1 MKKLIYSL
9 MALAMVAV
17 SCQKDAGSLDYEGK
31 DTVAV
36 TIGVGVQE
44 LDATRSGETDM
55 NSGLGAIDNF
65 SADEWGKYDV
75 RYIMEVYDVTDG
87 FVNLDTPIKKREVKT
102 YDEYQETMFSVR
114 LIPNRDYRFVFWA
127 DFVNQGS
134 EDDLYYNTTDL
145 KAVTRLDKAVAMD
158 ECQDA
163 YFVQKDIKV
172 GSNGIE
178 ESVVLKRPFGKIRV
192 ITTDHD
198 DVNIG
203 SEPEKVEV
211 KFYNH
216 KLLTSLNA
224 VTGVAEGE
232 TVNEYTYEV
241 TKETSP
247 YTKGYDELDEN
258 MTLFS
263 DYILAAD
270 ETVGAQEVNF
280 TIEVTGKDGRVINS
294 HDFNTQI
301 PLERN
306 HLTTIVGNLLTLQN
320 DISISIDDNFDGE
333 YIRNWDE
340 EAATIENGN
349 WGYGELNAN
358 GNYEFNITAGANSFT
373 LILPKD
379 AVNQTSGKINPVG
392 KAEFVA
398 SEADLEKNTFAINK
412 FMVDETRAA
421 EPATVKSGTLRISN
435 WNDGVHA
442 QFDLY
447 YSFAPEAEPAEY
459 KNIRF
464 EFKGDA
470 LAMTTLATPVVA
482 AAAVENVITLSWAA
496 VEGAGSYVITNGT
509 EMPVFV
515 EECEYTF
522 TGEFATEYTFS
533 VVAVPADEA
542 KNYPSEAAEV
552 TIAIGAELLA
562 TPVVTAEAKDN
573 TIKLTWDAITGANK
587 YVITVVG
594 TEKTESVE
602 GTTYVF
608 EGNYNTEYTFN
619 VVAVADNEERY
630 KPSNPATVTAKT
642 EMPSVVAEF
651 NKMEYKGYNSSY
663 YFYTFDLT
671 NDNGDTATLY
681 ISDNLA
687 TEAGVKNASEWPLGY
702 PNPATYL
709 SKSYAQNGFHI
720 DSINIGGVNYGTPTA
735 AEGTGLTCEDGVIT
749 ITAVLGDVVATM
761 TIDQNNLPKPVT
773 VTVYSTNTELEEMY
787 IWVWDEYSQSITAIN
802 TTPTG
807 APMTKGVDKDGKIIF
822 TYTFSEEYYGRTLGF
837 LFNNGY
843 FNDDN
848 QTDDYYSTIDKN
860 LTYYVNLATP
870 KQPGY
875 VYDGYKIYA
884 RNENGWESMYIWLW
898 DDYNSTL
905 NLYPYWPG
913 DQMDKET
920 KDGVEYFVY
929 QLPSAWN
936 NNTINLVFSNNN
948 SQTVDYTGILVDGD
962 KYFVVTSD
970 TDINGHYLIEE
981 ETTGGGEPE
990 EEGPVTFDPWTFTGS
1005 LGAGGYFTGYT
1016 VTLTGDN
1023 GDVIVLNG
1031 GIKIDNMLW
1040 YKPTSATLNGQE
1052 VEVSGNGA
1060 RINSSTYQVEL
1071 DITLGNR
1078 TYRGTS
1084 SNKVVG

>member
-65 SADEWGKYDV
+65 DDDEWENYDV
-75 RYIMEVYDVTDG
+75 RYIMEIYDVTDG
-87 FVNLDTPIKKREVKT
+87 FENLDTPIKKREVQT

-127 DFVNQGS
+127 DFVNEGS

-163 YFVQKDIKV
+163 YFVQKDLKV

-203 SEPEKVEV
+203 SEPKKVEV

-216 KLLTSLNA
+216 KLLTRLNA

-232 TVNEYTYEV
+232 TLNEYTYEV

-247 YTKGYDELDEN
+247 YTKGYDELEQN

-340 EAATIENGN
+340 EATTIEDGN

-358 GNYEFNITAGANSFT
+358 GNYEFAITAGANSFT

-398 SEADLEKNTFAINK
+398 SETDLEKNTFAISK
-412 FMVDETRAA
+412 LMVDPTRAA
-421 EPATVKSGTLRISN
+421 EAATVKSGTLRISN

-442 QFDLY
+442 LFDLY
-447 YSFAPEAEPAEY
+447 YSFDPEAEPAEY

-464 EFKGDA
+464 EFKGEA
-470 LAMTTLATPVVA
+470 LAKTTLATPVVA
-482 AAAVENVITLSWAA
+482 ASAVENVITLSWAA
-496 VEGAGSYVITNGT
+496 VEGAGSYTITNGT
-509 EMPVFV
+509 ETTSVD
-515 EECEYTF
+515 ECEYTF
-522 TGEFATEYTFS
+522 TGEYATKYTLS

-542 KNYPSEAAEV
+542 KNYQSEAAEV

-562 TPVVTAEAKDN
+562 TPEVTAEAKDN
-573 TIKLTWDAITGANK
+573 TITLTWEAITGANK

-594 TEKTESVE
+594 TEKTEFVDVCE
-602 GTTYVF
+602 YTFTGEF
-608 EGNYNTEYTFN
+608 ATEYTFN
-619 VVAVADNEERY
+619 VVAVADDELRY

-651 NKMEYKGYNSSY
+651 NKMEYKSYNGSAW
-663 YFYTFDLT
+663 FYTFDLT

-681 ISDNLA
+681 ISDYYA
-687 TEAGVKNASEWPLGY
+687 TEAGVKNASEWNSWY
-702 PNPATYL
+702 PNPAIYYED
-709 SKSYAQNGFHI
+709 KSNAGNGFHI
-720 DSINIGGVNYGTPTA
+720 DNIKIGGVEYGKPTA
-735 AEGTGLTCEDGVIT
+735 VEGTGLTCEDGVIT
-749 ITAVLGDVVATM
+749 ITAVLGEVVATM
-761 TIDQNNLPKPVT
+761 TIDQNNLVKPKQPRT
-773 VTVYSTNTELEEMY
+773 VTVKVDAAMPEMY
-787 IWVWDEYSQSITAIN
+787 FYSWTDSYGEIAGSWPGTL
-802 TTPTG
+802 
-807 APMTKGVDKDGKIIF
+807 MTNNGNGEF
-822 TYTFSEEYYGRTLGF
+822 SYTYTEEWDGETVNLI
-837 LFNNGY
+837 FNNGKSGTY
-843 FNDDN
+843 N
-848 QTDDYYSTIDKN
+848 QTEDI
-860 LTYYVNLATP
+860 V
-870 KQPGY
+870 
-875 VYDGYKIYA
+875 
-884 RNENGWESMYIWLW
+884 
-898 DDYNSTL
+898 
-905 NLYPYWPG
+905 
-913 DQMDKET
+913 
-920 KDGVEYFVY
+920 GVV
-929 QLPSAWN
+929 L
-936 NNTINLVFSNNN
+936 
-948 SQTVDYTGILVDGD
+948 DGD
-962 KYFVVTSD
+962 KYYERNDIVVPKEDTYGIVGSFNDWGPDVLMEKGDDGWYRIENFEFTIDGKFLVRKNGQWEVSDGGGKYGGDPIQEGDNQLTLDGQDIAIAAGTYNFAFNPTTAILNVEKVVETAEKQVNLTFFTDNGTSYIFKGD
-970 TDINGHYLIEE
+970 DGHNYLIAFRNYTPGTFSLTDNNKFMVNQCTWTANN
-981 ETTGGGEPE
+981 TTYFGGTQFA
-990 EEGPVTFDPWTFTGS
+990 EGDTLELINNGSTFTIIIR
-1005 LGAGGYFTGYT
+1005 AT
-1016 VTLTGDN
+1016 VDGER
-1023 GDVIVLNG
+1023 VV
-1031 GIKIDNMLW
+1031 
-1040 YKPTSATLNGQE
+1040 ATC
-1052 VEVSGNGA
+1052 A
-1060 RINSSTYQVEL
+1060 STNFQ
-1071 DITLGNR
+1071 
-1078 TYRGTS
+1078 
-1084 SNKVVG
+1084 

>member
-65 SADEWGKYDV
+65 TADEWEKYDV
-75 RYIMEVYDVTDG
+75 RYIMEIYDVTDG
-87 FVNLDTPIKKREVKT
+87 FVNLDEPIKKREVQT

-114 LIPNRDYRFVFWA
+114 LIPNRKYRFVFWA

-134 EDDLYYNTTDL
+134 EDDLHYNTTDL
-145 KAVTRLDKAVAMD
+145 KAVTRLATAVAMD

-163 YFVQKDIKV
+163 YFVQKDLEV

-192 ITTDHD
+192 ITTDYD

-203 SEPEKVEV
+203 SEPDKVVV

-216 KLLTSLNA
+216 QLLTTLNA
-224 VTGVAEGE
+224 VTGVAEGK
-232 TVNEYTYEV
+232 TVNEYTYTV
-241 TKETSP
+241 AKDAP

-280 TIEVTGKDGRVINS
+280 TIEVWGKDDRVINS

-320 DISISIDDNFDGE
+320 DITISIDDNFDGE

-358 GNYEFNITAGANSFT
+358 GNYEFDITAGTNSFT

-392 KAEFVA
+392 KAELVA
-398 SEADLEKNTFAINK
+398 SEDDLVKNTFAISNL
-412 FMVDETRAA
+412 MVDPTRAA
-421 EPATVKSGTLRISN
+421 QPATPKSGTLHISN

-447 YSFAPEAEPAEY
+447 YSFDPEAEPAEY

-482 AAAVENVITLSWAA
+482 TSAVENVITLSWAA
-496 VEGAGSYVITNGT
+496 VEGAGSYAITNGT

-515 EECEYTF
+515 NECEYTF

-573 TIKLTWDAITGANK
+573 TIKLTWEAITGANK
-587 YVITVVG
+587 YGITVG
-594 TEKTESVE
+594 TEMPVFVE
-602 GTTYVF
+602 VCEYTFTGD
-608 EGNYNTEYTFN
+608 YNTEYTFN
-619 VVAVADNEERY
+619 VVALADDEARY
-630 KPSNPATVTAKT
+630 KPSTPATVTAKT
-642 EMPSVVAEF
+642 EMPGVVAEF
-651 NKMEYKGYNSSY
+651 NKMDSKGYNSSA
-663 YFYTFDLT
+663 YFFTFDLT
-671 NDNGDTATLY
+671 NDKGDTATLY
-681 ISDNLA
+681 ISDFFA
-687 TEAGVKNASEWPLGY
+687 TEAGVKNASEWTTAGY
-702 PNPATYL
+702 PNPLEY
-709 SKSYAQNGFHI
+709 KNYPSYAGTQNGFHI
-720 DSINIGGVNYGTPTA
+720 DNINIGGVNYGKPTT

-761 TIDQNNLPKPVT
+761 TIDQNNLVKPKQPRT
-773 VTVYSTNTELEEMY
+773 VTVKVNAAMPEMY
-787 IWVWDEYSQSITAIN
+787 FYSWTDAGEIAGSWPGTLMTNNGDGEFSYTYSEEWDGQTVNFIFNNGKSGVGSNQTEDI
-802 TTPTG
+802 
-807 APMTKGVDKDGKIIF
+807 KGVVLDDDKFYERYDIVVPQEDTYGLVGTFNDDPLDRWGADVLMEKGDDGWYRIENFEFATDGAFLVRKNGQWEVSNGGGKYGGVSIDKDGD
-822 TYTFSEEYYGRTLGF
+822 YQLTLGGQDIAITAGTYNF
-837 LFNNGY
+837 AFNP
-843 FNDDN
+843 
-848 QTDDYYSTIDKN
+848 
-860 LTYYVNLATP
+860 ATA
-870 KQPGY
+870 
-875 VYDGYKIYA
+875 I
-884 RNENGWESMYIWLW
+884 
-898 DDYNSTL
+898 L
-905 NLYPYWPG
+905 NVEKVEQSAGG
-913 DQMDKET
+913 D
-920 KDGVEYFVY
+920 
-929 QLPSAWN
+929 
-936 NNTINLVFSNNN
+936 
-948 SQTVDYTGILVDGD
+948 
-962 KYFVVTSD
+962 
-970 TDINGHYLIEE
+970 
-981 ETTGGGEPE
+981 EP
-990 EEGPVTFDPWTFTGS
+990 EGPVTFDPWTFK
-1005 LGAGGYFTGYT
+1005 AGNLSGNPFTGYS

-1023 GDVIVLNG
+1023 GHVIVLTGVKFNVWG
-1031 GIKIDNMLW
+1031 AS
-1040 YKPTSATLNGQE
+1040 SATLNNNA
-1052 VEVSGNGA
+1052 VEFTGNGA
-1060 RINSSTYQVEL
+1060 MIDTNNGGYVKV
-1071 DITLGNR
+1071 DITIGNT
-1078 TYRGTS
+1078 TYKGTS
-1084 SNKVVG
+1084 TNAVA

>member
-65 SADEWGKYDV
+65 NDDEWANYDV
-75 RYIMEVYDVTDG
+75 RYIMEIYDVTDG
-87 FVNLDTPIKKREVKT
+87 FVNLDEPIKKREVQT
-102 YDEYQETMFSVR
+102 YDKYQKTMFSVR
-114 LIPNRDYRFVFWA
+114 LIPNRKYRFVFWA

-134 EDDLYYNTTDL
+134 EDDLHYNTADL
-145 KAVTRLDKAVAMD
+145 KAVTRLANAVAMD

-163 YFVQKDIKV
+163 YFVQKDLEV

-192 ITTDHD
+192 ITTDYD
-198 DVNIG
+198 EVNIG

-216 KLLTSLNA
+216 KLLTTLNA

-232 TVNEYTYEV
+232 TVNEYTYTV
-241 TKETSP
+241 AKDAP

-320 DISISIDDNFDGE
+320 DITISIDDNFDGE

-340 EAATIENGN
+340 EAATIEDGN
-349 WGYGELNAN
+349 WDYGELNAN
-358 GNYEFNITAGANSFT
+358 GNYEFDITAGTNSFT

-421 EPATVKSGTLRISN
+421 ELATVKSGTLRISN

-482 AAAVENVITLSWAA
+482 ASAVENVITLSWAA

-515 EECEYTF
+515 DVCEYTF
-522 TGEFATEYTFS
+522 TGEFATEYTLS
-533 VVAVPADEA
+533 VVAVPADET

-562 TPVVTAEAKDN
+562 TPVVTAEPKDN
-573 TIKLTWDAITGANK
+573 TIKLTWEAITGANK
-587 YVITVVG
+587 YGITVG
-594 TEKTESVE
+594 TEMPVFVE
-602 GTTYVF
+602 ECEYTFTGD
-608 EGNYNTEYTFN
+608 YNTEYTFN
-619 VVAVADNEERY
+619 VVAVADDELRY

-642 EMPSVVAEF
+642 EKQSIVAEF
-651 NKMEYKGYNSSY
+651 NKMEFKEYNTGAY
-663 YFYTFDLT
+663 IYIFDLT

-681 ISDNLA
+681 ISDYFA
-687 TEAGVKNASEWPLGY
+687 TEAGVKNASEWDPWY
-702 PNPATYL
+702 PNPAIYYESAGT
-709 SKSYAQNGFHI
+709 AGNGFHI
-720 DSINIGGVNYGTPTA
+720 NNIKIGGVEYGVPTA
-735 AEGTGLTCEDGVIT
+735 VDGTGLTCEDGVIT
-749 ITAVLGDVVATM
+749 ITAVLGEVVATM
-761 TIDQNNLPKPVT
+761 TIDQNNLVKPKQPRT
-773 VTVYSTNTELEEMY
+773 VTVKVNDAMPEMY
-787 IWVWDEYSQSITAIN
+787 FYSWQGAADEITASW
-802 TTPTG
+802 PG
-807 APMTKGVDKDGKIIF
+807 DLMTNNGNGEF
-822 TYTFSEEYYGRTLGF
+822 SYTYTEEWDGQTVNLI
-837 LFNNGY
+837 FNNGKGGSG
-843 FNDDN
+843 N
-848 QTDDYYSTIDKN
+848 QTEDIT
-860 LTYYVNLATP
+860 
-870 KQPGY
+870 
-875 VYDGYKIYA
+875 
-884 RNENGWESMYIWLW
+884 
-898 DDYNSTL
+898 
-905 NLYPYWPG
+905 
-913 DQMDKET
+913 
-920 KDGVEYFVY
+920 GVV
-929 QLPSAWN
+929 L
-936 NNTINLVFSNNN
+936 
-948 SQTVDYTGILVDGD
+948 DGD
-962 KYFVVTSD
+962 KYYERYDIEVPKEDTYGLVGSFNEWGPDVLMEKGDDGWYRIENFEFATDGKFLVRKNGQWKVSD
-970 TDINGHYLIEE
+970 GGGKYGGDPIKEGDNQLTLGGQDIAIAAGTYNFAFNP
-981 ETTGGGEPE
+981 TTAILNVEKVEQSAGGGEQ
-990 EEGPVTFDPWTFTGS
+990 EGKQ
-1005 LGAGGYFTGYT
+1005 
-1016 VTLTGDN
+1016 VTLTLLDGSGQYGTAAIFQDN
-1023 GDVIVLNG
+1023 NGLYYKLAYRNAYVQGVSNVTDLMTHEYGTSPFGSMTTITDGTIELNG
-1031 GIKIDNMLW
+1031 RNFVLK
-1040 YKPTSATLNGQE
+1040 ATINGE
-1052 VEVSGNGA
+1052 WVIASG
-1060 RINSSTYQVEL
+1060 SF
-1071 DITLGNR
+1071 
-1078 TYRGTS
+1078 
-1084 SNKVVG
+1084 

>member
-87 FVNLDTPIKKREVKT
+87 FVDLDKPIKKREVQT

-127 DFVNQGS
+127 DFVNEDS
-134 EDDLYYNTTDL
+134 EDDLYYNTTYL
-145 KAVTRLDKAVAMD
+145 KAVTRNANAVAMD

-163 YFVQKDIKV
+163 YFVQKDLKV

-192 ITTDHD
+192 ITTDYD

-232 TVNEYTYEV
+232 TLNEYTYEV

-247 YTKGYDELDEN
+247 YTQGYDVEEQN

-320 DISISIDDNFDGE
+320 DITISIDDNFDGE

-358 GNYEFNITAGANSFT
+358 GNYEFDITAGTNSFT

-392 KAEFVA
+392 KAKFVA
-398 SEADLEKNTFAINK
+398 SEADLVKNTFAINK

-421 EPATVKSGTLRISN
+421 ELATVKSGTLRISN

-482 AAAVENVITLSWAA
+482 ASAVENVITLSWAA
-496 VEGAGSYVITNGT
+496 VEGAGSYAITNGT

-522 TGEFATEYTFS
+522 TGEFATEYTLS
-533 VVAVPADEA
+533 VVAVPADET

-573 TIKLTWDAITGANK
+573 TITLTWEAITGANK

-608 EGNYNTEYTFN
+608 EGNYNTEYTFY

-642 EMPSVVAEF
+642 EMPGVVTSF
-651 NKMEYKGYNSSY
+651 NKMEYKGYNADA
-663 YFYTFDLT
+663 YFFTFYLT

-681 ISDNLA
+681 ICDRFA
-687 TEAGVKNASEWPLGY
+687 TQAGVKNASEWAPYGSNPLGY
-702 PNPATYL
+702 KNYPSHAGT
-709 SKSYAQNGFHI
+709 QNGFHI
-720 DSINIGGVNYGTPTA
+720 DNINIGGVNYGKPTA

-761 TIDQNNLPKPVT
+761 TIDQNNLVKPK
-773 VTVYSTNTELEEMY
+773 
-787 IWVWDEYSQSITAIN
+787 
-802 TTPTG
+802 
-807 APMTKGVDKDGKIIF
+807 
-822 TYTFSEEYYGRTLGF
+822 
-837 LFNNGY
+837 
-843 FNDDN
+843 
-848 QTDDYYSTIDKN
+848 
-860 LTYYVNLATP
+860 
-870 KQPGY
+870 
-875 VYDGYKIYA
+875 
-884 RNENGWESMYIWLW
+884 
-898 DDYNSTL
+898 
-905 NLYPYWPG
+905 
-913 DQMDKET
+913 
-920 KDGVEYFVY
+920 
-929 QLPSAWN
+929 
-936 NNTINLVFSNNN
+936 
-948 SQTVDYTGILVDGD
+948 
-962 KYFVVTSD
+962 
-970 TDINGHYLIEE
+970 
-981 ETTGGGEPE
+981 
-990 EEGPVTFDPWTFTGS
+990 
-1005 LGAGGYFTGYT
+1005 
-1016 VTLTGDN
+1016 
-1023 GDVIVLNG
+1023 
-1031 GIKIDNMLW
+1031 
-1040 YKPTSATLNGQE
+1040 
-1052 VEVSGNGA
+1052 
-1060 RINSSTYQVEL
+1060 
-1071 DITLGNR
+1071 
-1078 TYRGTS
+1078 
-1084 SNKVVG
+1084 

>member
-44 LDATRSGETDM
+44 LDATRSGETGM

-65 SADEWGKYDV
+65 DADEWAKYDV
-75 RYIMEVYDVTDG
+75 RYIMEIYDVTVG
-87 FVNLDTPIKKREVKT
+87 YVNLNTPIKKREVKT
-102 YDEYQETMFSVR
+102 FDKYQETTFSVR
-114 LIPNRDYRFVFWA
+114 LVPNRKYRFVFWA

-134 EDDLYYNTTDL
+134 EGDLYYNTADL
-145 KAVTRLDKAVAMD
+145 KAVTRLANAVAMD

-163 YFVQKDIKV
+163 YFVQKDLEV
-172 GSNGIE
+172 DDNGIK

-192 ITTDHD
+192 ITTDYNE
-198 DVNIG
+198 VNKG

-216 KLLTSLNA
+216 KLLTTLNA

-232 TVNEYTYEV
+232 TVNEYTYTV
-241 TKETSP
+241 AKKAP

-320 DISISIDDNFDGE
+320 DITISIDDNFDGE

-358 GNYEFNITAGANSFT
+358 GNYEFDITAGANSFT

-379 AVNQTSGKINPVG
+379 AVNQTSGKITPVG

-398 SEADLEKNTFAINK
+398 SEADLVKNTFAINK

-421 EPATVKSGTLRISN
+421 ELATVKSGTLRISN

-482 AAAVENVITLSWAA
+482 AAVVENVITLSWAA

-522 TGEFATEYTFS
+522 TGEFATEYTLS

-562 TPVVTAEAKDN
+562 TPVVTAEVKDN
-573 TIKLTWDAITGANK
+573 PITLTWEAITGADK
-587 YVITVVG
+587 YGITVG
-594 TEKTESVE
+594 TEMPVFVE
-602 GTTYVF
+602 VCEYTFTGD
-608 EGNYNTEYTFN
+608 YNTEYTFN

-642 EMPSVVAEF
+642 EMPGVATSF
-651 NKMEYKGYNSSY
+651 NKMDSKGYNSSY
-663 YFYTFDLT
+663 GYYTFDLT

-681 ISDNLA
+681 ISDYYA
-687 TEAGVKNASEWPLGY
+687 TDAGVKNASDWNPWY
-702 PNPATYL
+702 PNPAIYY
-709 SKSYAQNGFHI
+709 KSVSNAGNGFHI
-720 DSINIGGVNYGTPTA
+720 NNIKIGGVNYPEPTA
-735 AEGTGLTCEDGVIT
+735 VNGIGVEGTGLTCVDGVIT

-761 TIDQNNLPKPVT
+761 TIDQNNLVKPKQPRT
-773 VTVYSTNTELEEMY
+773 VTVKVDAAMPEMY
-787 IWVWDEYSQSITAIN
+787 FYSWQGAADEITASW
-802 TTPTG
+802 PG
-807 APMTKGVDKDGKIIF
+807 DLMTNLGNGEF
-822 TYTFSEEYYGRTLGF
+822 SYTYSEEWDGQTVNLI
-837 LFNNGY
+837 FNNGKGGAG
-843 FNDDN
+843 N
-848 QTDDYYSTIDKN
+848 QTEDIT
-860 LTYYVNLATP
+860 
-870 KQPGY
+870 
-875 VYDGYKIYA
+875 
-884 RNENGWESMYIWLW
+884 
-898 DDYNSTL
+898 
-905 NLYPYWPG
+905 
-913 DQMDKET
+913 
-920 KDGVEYFVY
+920 GVV
-929 QLPSAWN
+929 L
-936 NNTINLVFSNNN
+936 
-948 SQTVDYTGILVDGD
+948 DGD
-962 KYFVVTSD
+962 KYYEYGIWVPTYGLVGTFNEDPKDRWGADVLLTRD
-970 TDINGHYLIEE
+970 NEGWYRIENFEFAADGEFLIRLNGQWEE
-981 ETTGGGEPE
+981 SNGGGKYGGGPIQEDGNYQLEWLKDQNIAIAAGTYNFAFNPKTAILNVE
-990 EEGPVTFDPWTFTGS
+990 KVEQTVVPEGPVTFDPWTFSGS
-1005 LGAGGYFTGYT
+1005 LGAGNFFTGYT

-1031 GIKIDNMLW
+1031 GIKIDNSQW

-1060 RINSSTYQVEL
+1060 RINSNTYKVDL

-1084 SNKVVG
+1084 SNIVA

>member
-65 SADEWGKYDV
+65 NDDEWGKYDV

-87 FVNLDTPIKKREVKT
+87 FVNLNEPIKKREVKT

-145 KAVTRLDKAVAMD
+145 KAVTRLDQAVAMD

-163 YFVQKDIKV
+163 YFVQKDLKV

-192 ITTDHD
+192 ITTDYD

-232 TVNEYTYEV
+232 TVNEYTYTV
-241 TKETSP
+241 AKDAP

-280 TIEVTGKDGRVINS
+280 TIKVTGRDGRVINS

-320 DISISIDDNFDGE
+320 DITISIDDNFDGE

-349 WGYGELNAN
+349 WGYGKLNAN
-358 GNYEFNITAGANSFT
+358 GNYEFDITAGTNSFT

-447 YSFAPEAEPAEY
+447 YSFDPEAEPAEY

-464 EFKGDA
+464 EFKGEA

-509 EMPVFV
+509 EMPVIV

-522 TGEFATEYTFS
+522 TGEFATEYTLS
-533 VVAVPADEA
+533 VVAVPADET

-562 TPVVTAEAKDN
+562 TPVVTAEPKDN
-573 TIKLTWDAITGANK
+573 TIKLTWEAITGADK
-587 YVITVVG
+587 YGITVG
-594 TEKTESVE
+594 TEMP
-602 GTTYVF
+602 VF
-608 EGNYNTEYTFN
+608 VDVCEYTFTGDYNTEYTFN
-619 VVAVADNEERY
+619 VVALADNEERY

-642 EMPSVVAEF
+642 EMPSVVTSF
-651 NKMEYKGYNSSY
+651 NKMEYKSYNGSAW
-663 YFYTFDLT
+663 FYTFDLT

-681 ISDNLA
+681 ISDYYA
-687 TEAGVKNASEWPLGY
+687 TEAGVKNASEWNSWY
-702 PNPATYL
+702 PNPAIYYED
-709 SKSYAQNGFHI
+709 KSNAGNGFHI
-720 DSINIGGVNYGTPTA
+720 DNIKIGGVEYGVPTA
-735 AEGTGLTCEDGVIT
+735 VEGTGLTCEDGVIT

-761 TIDQNNLPKPVT
+761 TIDQNNLVKPKQPRT
-773 VTVYSTNTELEEMY
+773 VTVKVDAAMPEMY
-787 IWVWDEYSQSITAIN
+787 FYSWTDAGEIAGTWPG
-802 TTPTG
+802 TL
-807 APMTKGVDKDGKIIF
+807 MTNNGNGEF
-822 TYTFSEEYYGRTLGF
+822 SYTYSEEWDGETVNLI
-837 LFNNGY
+837 FNNG
-843 FNDDN
+843 
-848 QTDDYYSTIDKN
+848 K
-860 LTYYVNLATP
+860 
-870 KQPGY
+870 G
-875 VYDGYKIYA
+875 
-884 RNENGWESMYIWLW
+884 
-898 DDYNSTL
+898 
-905 NLYPYWPG
+905 
-913 DQMDKET
+913 
-920 KDGVEYFVY
+920 
-929 QLPSAWN
+929 
-936 NNTINLVFSNNN
+936 
-948 SQTVDYTGILVDGD
+948 SQTEDIVGVVLDGD
-962 KYFVVTSD
+962 KYYERYDIVVPQED
-970 TDINGHYLIEE
+970 TYGLVGEFNDNSTEWWGADVLLEKGDDGWYRIENFEFTIDGKFLIRKNGQWEE
-981 ETTGGGEPE
+981 SNGGGKYGGGPIQEGDNQLTFGGQDIAIAAGTYNFAFNPTTAILNVE
-990 EEGPVTFDPWTFTGS
+990 KVEQTVVPEGPVTFDPWTFSGS
-1005 LGAGGYFTGYT
+1005 LGAGNFFAGYT

-1031 GIKIDNMLW
+1031 GIKIDNTQW

-1060 RINSSTYQVEL
+1060 RINSNTYKVDL

-1084 SNKVVG
+1084 SNIVA

>member
-1 MKKLIYSL
+1 

-65 SADEWGKYDV
+65 SDDEWKKYDV
-75 RYIMEVYDVTDG
+75 RYIMEIYDVTDG
-87 FVNLDTPIKKREVKT
+87 FVNLNTPIKKREVKT

-114 LIPNRDYRFVFWA
+114 LVPNRKYRFVFWA
-127 DFVNQGS
+127 DFVNQG
-134 EDDLYYNTTDL
+134 EDDDLHYNTKDL
-145 KAVTRLDKAVAMD
+145 NAVTRNANAVAMD

-163 YFVQKDIKV
+163 YFVQKDLEVGDDGIK
-172 GSNGIE
+172 

-192 ITTDHD
+192 ITTDYD
-198 DVNIG
+198 EVNIG
-203 SEPEKVEV
+203 SEPKKVEV

-216 KLLTSLNA
+216 TLLTTLNA
-224 VTGVAEGE
+224 VTGVAEGK
-232 TVNEYTYEV
+232 TLNEYTYTV
-241 TKETSP
+241 AKNAP

-280 TIEVTGKDGRVINS
+280 TIEVTEENGRVINS

-320 DISISIDDNFDGE
+320 DITISIDDNFDGE
-333 YIRNWDE
+333 YIRDWDE
-340 EAATIENGN
+340 EAATIEDGD
-349 WGYGELNAN
+349 WGYGKLNAN
-358 GNYEFNITAGANSFT
+358 GNYEFDIKAGTNSFT

-392 KAEFVA
+392 KAELVA
-398 SEADLEKNTFAINK
+398 SEADLVKNTFAISNLE
-412 FMVDETRAA
+412 VDPTRAA
-421 EPATVKSGTLRISN
+421 QSATPKSGTLRISN

-447 YSFAPEAEPAEY
+447 YSFDPEAEPAEY

-464 EFKGDA
+464 EFKGEA

-496 VEGAGSYVITNGT
+496 VEGAGSYTITNGT
-509 EMPVFV
+509 EMPVIV

-522 TGEFATEYTFS
+522 TGEFATEYTLS
-533 VVAVPADEA
+533 VVAVPADED

-573 TIKLTWDAITGANK
+573 TIKLTWEAITGANK
-587 YVITVVG
+587 YGITVG
-594 TEKTESVE
+594 TEMPVFVE
-602 GTTYVF
+602 ECEYTFTGD
-608 EGNYNTEYTFN
+608 YNTEYTFN
-619 VVAVADNEERY
+619 VVALADNEERY

-651 NKMEYKGYNSSY
+651 NKMEFKEYNGSY
-663 YFYTFDLT
+663 WFFTFDLT

-681 ISDNLA
+681 ISDYFA
-687 TEAGVKNASEWPLGY
+687 TEAGVKNASEWNPSY
-702 PNPATYL
+702 PNPAIYYE
-709 SKSYAQNGFHI
+709 SVSNAGNGFHI
-720 DSINIGGVNYGTPTA
+720 NNIKIGGVEYGVPTA
-735 AEGTGLTCEDGVIT
+735 VEGTGLTCEDGVIT

-761 TIDQNNLPKPVT
+761 TIDQNNLVKPKQPRT
-773 VTVYSTNTELEEMY
+773 VTVKVDAAMPEMY
-787 IWVWDEYSQSITAIN
+787 FYSWTDAGEIAGTWPG
-802 TTPTG
+802 TL
-807 APMTKGVDKDGKIIF
+807 MTNNGNGEF
-822 TYTFSEEYYGRTLGF
+822 SYTYTEEWDGQTVNLI
-837 LFNNGY
+837 FNNG
-843 FNDDN
+843 
-848 QTDDYYSTIDKN
+848 K
-860 LTYYVNLATP
+860 
-870 KQPGY
+870 G
-875 VYDGYKIYA
+875 
-884 RNENGWESMYIWLW
+884 
-898 DDYNSTL
+898 
-905 NLYPYWPG
+905 
-913 DQMDKET
+913 
-920 KDGVEYFVY
+920 
-929 QLPSAWN
+929 
-936 NNTINLVFSNNN
+936 
-948 SQTVDYTGILVDGD
+948 SQTEDIVGVVLDGD
-962 KYFVVTSD
+962 KYYERYDIVVPQEDTYGLVGSFNEWGPDVLMEKGDDGWYRIENFEFTIDGKFLVRKNGQWEVSD
-970 TDINGHYLIEE
+970 
-981 ETTGGGEPE
+981 GGGKYGGGPIDQDGDYQLTLGGQDIAIAAGTYNFAFNPTTAILKVEKVEQSAGGDEPE
-990 EEGPVTFDPWTFTGS
+990 GPITFDPWTFSGS

-1060 RINSSTYQVEL
+1060 RINSSTYQVDL

-1084 SNKVVG
+1084 SNKVVD

>member
-65 SADEWGKYDV
+65 NDDEWANYDV
-75 RYIMEVYDVTDG
+75 RYIMEIYDVTDG
-87 FVNLDTPIKKREVKT
+87 FVNLDEPIKKREVQT
-102 YDEYQETMFSVR
+102 YDKYQKTMFSVR
-114 LIPNRDYRFVFWA
+114 LIPNRKYRFVFWA

-134 EDDLYYNTTDL
+134 EDDLHYNTADL
-145 KAVTRLDKAVAMD
+145 KAVTRLANAVAMD

-163 YFVQKDIKV
+163 YFVQKDLEV

-192 ITTDHD
+192 ITTDYD
-198 DVNIG
+198 EVNIG

-216 KLLTSLNA
+216 KLLTTLNA

-232 TVNEYTYEV
+232 TVNEYTYTV
-241 TKETSP
+241 AKDDP
-247 YTKGYDELDEN
+247 YTKGYDVEEQN

-280 TIEVTGKDGRVINS
+280 TIEVTGQDGRVINS

-320 DISISIDDNFDGE
+320 DISISIDGNFDGE

-358 GNYEFNITAGANSFT
+358 GNYEFDITAGANSFT

-379 AVNQTSGKINPVG
+379 AVNQTSGKINPVD
-392 KAEFVA
+392 KAELVA
-398 SEADLEKNTFAINK
+398 SEADLVKNTFAISNL
-412 FMVDETRAA
+412 MVDPTRAA
-421 EPATVKSGTLRISN
+421 QSATPKSGTLRISN
-435 WNDGVHA
+435 WDDGIHA

-447 YSFAPEAEPAEY
+447 YSFDPEAEPVEY

-464 EFKGDA
+464 EFKGEA
-470 LAMTTLATPVVA
+470 LAKTTLATPVVA
-482 AAAVENVITLSWAA
+482 ASAVENVITLSWAA
-496 VEGAGSYVITNGT
+496 VEGAGSYAITNGT

-522 TGEFATEYTFS
+522 TGEFANEYTFS
-533 VVAVPADEA
+533 VVAVPADED

-573 TIKLTWDAITGANK
+573 TITLTWDAITGADK
-587 YVITVVG
+587 YGITVG
-594 TEKTESVE
+594 TEMPVFVE
-602 GTTYVF
+602 VCEYTFTG
-608 EGNYNTEYTFN
+608 EYNTEYTFN
-619 VVAVADNEERY
+619 VVAVADDELRY

-642 EMPSVVAEF
+642 EMPGVVAEF
-651 NKMEYKGYNSSY
+651 NKMEYKSYNSSAG
-663 YFYTFDLT
+663 FYTFDLT

-681 ISDNLA
+681 ISDYYA
-687 TEAGVKNASEWPLGY
+687 TEAGVTNASEWNSWY
-702 PNPATYL
+702 PNPAIYYEE
-709 SKSYAQNGFHI
+709 KSWAGNGFHI
-720 DSINIGGVNYGTPTA
+720 DNIKIGGVEYGVPTA
-735 AEGTGLTCEDGVIT
+735 VDGTGLTCEDGVIT
-749 ITAVLGDVVATM
+749 ITAVLGEVVATM
-761 TIDQNNLPKPVT
+761 TIDQNNLVKPKQPRT
-773 VTVYSTNTELEEMY
+773 VTVKVNDAMPEMY
-787 IWVWDEYSQSITAIN
+787 FYSWTDSYGEIAGSWPGTL
-802 TTPTG
+802 
-807 APMTKGVDKDGKIIF
+807 MTNNGNGEF
-822 TYTFSEEYYGRTLGF
+822 SYTYSEEWDGQTVNLI
-837 LFNNGY
+837 FNNGKGGTG
-843 FNDDN
+843 N
-848 QTDDYYSTIDKN
+848 QTEDIEDVV
-860 LTYYVNLATP
+860 L
-870 KQPGY
+870 
-875 VYDGYKIYA
+875 
-884 RNENGWESMYIWLW
+884 
-898 DDYNSTL
+898 
-905 NLYPYWPG
+905 
-913 DQMDKET
+913 
-920 KDGVEYFVY
+920 
-929 QLPSAWN
+929 
-936 NNTINLVFSNNN
+936 
-948 SQTVDYTGILVDGD
+948 DGD
-962 KYFVVTSD
+962 KYYERYDIEVPKEDTYGLVGTFNEDDTEWWGADVLLEKGDDGWYRIENFEFAIDGKFLVRKNGQWEVSD
-970 TDINGHYLIEE
+970 
-981 ETTGGGEPE
+981 GGGKYGGGPIDQDGDYQLILGGQDIAIAAGTYNFAFNPTTAILNVEKVEQTVVP
-990 EEGPVTFDPWTFTGS
+990 EGPVTFDPWTFSGS
-1005 LGAGGYFTGYT
+1005 LGAGNFFTGYT

-1031 GIKIDNMLW
+1031 GIKIDNSQW

-1060 RINSSTYQVEL
+1060 RINSNTYKVDL

-1084 SNKVVG
+1084 SNIVA